1 MIELHP
7 HPQPSLLP
15 KRLRPLP
22 PHPHPSLLPQIEK
35 RIISQIK
42 EQQLLFPSLVLL
54 HPHWVADKSL
64 MFMPPCFIL
73 FCFMVYLMY
82 IAGPGFPKKKK
93 MINFCQKDDAARKIM
108 YTNLENNR

>member
-73 FCFMVYLMY
+73 FCFMVYLMCM
-82 IAGPGFPKKKK
+82 AGPGFRRKE
-93 MINFCQKDDAARKIM
+93 KIM
-108 YTNLENNR
+108 IFFERGDGNRKK